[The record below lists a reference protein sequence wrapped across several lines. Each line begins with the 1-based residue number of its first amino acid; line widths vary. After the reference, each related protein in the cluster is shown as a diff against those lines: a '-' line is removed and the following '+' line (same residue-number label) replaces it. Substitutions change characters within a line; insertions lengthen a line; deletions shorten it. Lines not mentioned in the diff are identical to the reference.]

1 MYRNFYLTNSKTASN
16 NRLFYLYFV
25 IFAGCKTIRII
36 KTGMKE
42 NDHQGDWD
50 LVIKG
55 RTSLFD
61 IRLGDLWRYRDLLA
75 MFVKRDFVSFYKQ
88 TILGPLWFFIQPI
101 FTMLI
106 YTFVFGNLAGIG
118 TDGLPQALFYLTG
131 ITAWNYFADCLTKTS
146 TVFKDNVNIFGKV
159 YFPRLIMPLS
169 IVVSNLVRFGVQLL
183 LLIGMM
189 VFFAVQGES
198 FEVTYA
204 MAFFPVL
211 VAMMAFLGLGFGLI
225 ITAVTTKYKDLTF
238 LITFGVQLAM
248 YATTVVYPLSEVHKK
263 YPDKA
268 WLIELNPMT
277 GIIEA
282 FRFAFLGKG
291 EFTLWSIGYSAIVTV
306 VVFLAGIVIFNKTEK
321 NFVDTI

>member
-1 MYRNFYLTNSKTASN
+1 MKTDH
-16 NRLFYLYFV
+16 
-25 IFAGCKTIRII
+25 
-36 KTGMKE
+36 
-42 NDHQGDWD
+42 DHQDWD

-61 IRLGDLWRYRDLLA
+61 VKLGDLWRYRDLLG
-75 MFVKRDFVSFYKQ
+75 MFVRRDFVSFYKQ

-101 FTMLI
+101 FTTLV
-106 YTFVFGNLAGIG
+106 YTFVFGNLAGIS
-118 TDGLPQALFYLTG
+118 TDGLPRPLFYLAG
-131 ITAWNYFADCLTKTS
+131 ITGWNYFADCLNKTS

-183 LLIGMM
+183 LLLGMM
-189 VFFAVQGES
+189 VFFAVQGAD
-198 FEVTYA
+198 FEVTYG
-204 MAFFPVL
+204 MFFFPVL
-211 VAMMAFLGLGFGLI
+211 VLLMALLGLGFGLI

-248 YATTVVYPLSEVHKK
+248 YATTVIYPLSEAKAK
-263 YPDKA
+263 FPDKA
-268 WLIELNPMT
+268 WIIELNPMT

-282 FRFAFLGKG
+282 FRFAFLGQG
-291 EFTLWSIGYSAIVTV
+291 EFSAWSIGYSAIFTI
-306 VVFLAGIVIFNKTEK
+306 VVFFLGIIIFNKTEK